1 MQLHLL
7 WFLVLTVGLAQ
18 AGPAEPSLLFGEVLR
33 SVQERHPAL
42 KAAQLRREAAAAW
55 ARGAGAQPNPQLR
68 LSVPYGYP
76 SEEANALV
84 QRIELGG
91 QPGLRS
97 KIANLQRDQADAR
110 VLNQQRELGKQAAL
124 AYYSLW
130 AASETERLETARV
143 ELADKLQSAAARRL
157 KLGEISENQFLR
169 VELEKSQS
177 QARLATAQANRRIA
191 LNRLNLLLQ
200 RPPDQEVA
208 LPAADQEILPE
219 PNREL
224 LLAAVELRPEV
235 RVAQLSAEI
244 QRAEAELVG
253 RQRVPDFEFEA
264 YRSSLAQGAEQGVR
278 VSLAFPLWDWGQTG
292 AAVEQHLREAEAA
305 ESDALAQRQSVTQ
318 EALAAWE
325 SLLGEQKRRELL
337 RGQVER
343 FGRQADL
350 TRRGYEAGLL
360 NLTEVLEAQRA
371 YREAL
376 VDFVSAESEFQKRR
390 WEVYWLSSG
399 SLLAPGPEGSAR

>member
-7 WFLVLTVGLAQ
+7 RLLMLTLSLAQ
-18 AGPAEPSLLFGEVLR
+18 TVRAEPSLLFSEVLR
-33 SVQERHPAL
+33 SLQERHPAL

-55 ARGAGAQPNPQLR
+55 ARGAGNQPNPQLR

-76 SEEANALV
+76 SKEANALV

-110 VLNQQRELGKQAAL
+110 VLNQQRELGRQAAL

-130 AASETERLETARV
+130 AANETQRLESLRF
-143 ELADKLQSAAARRL
+143 ELAEKLQNAAGRRL
-157 KLGEISENQFLR
+157 KLGEISENQHLR
-169 VELEKSQS
+169 AELERS
-177 QARLATAQANRRIA
+177 QALALLTTAQANRKIA
-191 LNRLNLLLQ
+191 LNRLNVLLQ
-200 RPPDQEVA
+200 RPLDQEVVLA
-208 LPAADQEILPE
+208 TPEGEMLPE
-219 PNREL
+219 PSREL
-224 LLAAVELRPEV
+224 LLAAVDLRPEV
-235 RVAQLSAEI
+235 RVAELTAEI

-253 RQRVPDFEFEA
+253 RQRVPDFELEA
-264 YRSSLAQGAEQGVR
+264 YRSSLARGAEQGVR
-278 VSLAFPLWDWGQTG
+278 VSLSFPLWDWGQTG

-305 ESDALAQRQSVTQ
+305 ENDALAQRQTVTQ

-325 SLLGEQKRRELL
+325 SLLGEKKRRELL

-343 FGRQADL
+343 FARQADL
-350 TRRGYEAGLL
+350 SRRGYEAGLL
-360 NLTEVLEAQRA
+360 SLTEVLEAQRA
-371 YREAL
+371 YRESL
-376 VDFVSAESEFQKRR
+376 VDFVSAESEYHKRR

-399 SLLAPGPEGSAR
+399 TLLAPEPEGSAR

>member
-7 WFLVLTVGLAQ
+7 RLFLLILGLSHLVQ
-18 AGPAEPSLLFGEVLR
+18 AEPPLLFGEVLR
-33 SVQERHPAL
+33 SMQERHPAL

-68 LSVPYGYP
+68 LSIPYGYP

-130 AASETERLETARV
+130 SASETERLERKRF
-143 ELADKLQSAAARRL
+143 ELAEKLQSAAARRL

-169 VELEKSQS
+169 AELEKSQS
-177 QARLATAQANRRIA
+177 QALLTSAQANRTIA
-191 LNRLNLLLQ
+191 LNRLNVLLQ
-200 RPPDQEVA
+200 RPPDQEIVLALAEGEA
-208 LPAADQEILPE
+208 LPKPSRD
-219 PNREL
+219 L
-224 LLAAVELRPEV
+224 LLAAVDLRPEV
-235 RVAQLSAEI
+235 RVAELSAEI
-244 QRAEAELVG
+244 QRAEAELAG
-253 RQRVPDFEFEA
+253 RQRVPDFELEA
-264 YRSSLAQGAEQGVR
+264 YRSSLARGAEQGVR

-305 ESDALAQRQSVTQ
+305 ESDALAQRQTVTQ

-325 SLLGEQKRRELL
+325 LLHSEEKRRELL

-350 TRRGYEAGLL
+350 ARRGYEAGLL
-360 NLTEVLEAQRA
+360 SLTEVLEAQRA

-376 VDFVSAESEFQKRR
+376 VEFVSAESEFQKRR

-399 SLLAPGPEGSAR
+399 SLLAPEPEGSAR